1 MTDAPAPQ
9 KTRAEMLAS
18 VLLKCRAGIATSRAE
33 VEHALQRLDE
43 VESTLGQLAAM
54 AEKGAKPNE

>member
-1 MTDAPAPQ
+1 MNLATTPPP

-43 VESTLGQLAAM
+43 VESTLGKLAAM
-54 AEKGAKPNE
+54 ADKGGKPE